1 MTPPLWLVGSLSV
14 LALAGCRSEP
24 EQKLAATNATTLPAA
39 SPASSPL
46 DGTHPVSGLPVVPLE
61 IRAGGKVHTFTVE
74 VARSQDE
81 QAYGLMNR
89 QQLAPAEGMVFPFA
103 PPRPASFWMKNTLIP
118 LDMIFVRADGTIAR
132 IATAQPLSLK
142 PVGVGEPVLAVLEIA
157 GGRAAE
163 LGITADARVSWPG
176 GPQR

>member
-1 MTPPLWLVGSLSV
+1 MTPSLWLVASLSV

-24 EQKLAATNATTLPAA
+24 EQKLAAANGTILPAA

-46 DGTHPVSGLPVVPLE
+46 DGTHPGSGLPVVPLE

-74 VARSQDE
+74 VARSPDE

-132 IATAQPLSLK
+132 IATAQPLSLE

-176 GPQR
+176 GPQG